1 MKKAILI
8 VAALVLVLSGVA
20 AVSAYEAHTINVR
33 AHVENAMSVNV
44 KELDFE
50 TVFPEEWLIK
60 TFTVQVSSSFCE
72 ETQTRVGYID
82 YELYA
87 EWKPLNDG
95 FYNWMGYFTYVGI
108 DAAVPK
114 PQAAGGDL
122 VLIGDP
128 PANQPGAK
136 LVMRAPKPLH
146 KFTPLNMADII
157 TVGIDVPVF
166 EGYYNEIT
174 DAMWQEE
181 FQTTKPSGL
190 DEPTWVVPADFPG
203 FDPNGMDFGLDLKVQ
218 VIWVGATP
226 APY

>member
-1 MKKAILI
+1 
-8 VAALVLVLSGVA
+8 
-20 AVSAYEAHTINVR
+20 
-33 AHVENAMSVNV
+33 
-44 KELDFE
+44 
-50 TVFPEEWLIK
+50 
-60 TFTVQVSSSFCE
+60 
-72 ETQTRVGYID
+72 
-82 YELYA
+82 
-87 EWKPLNDG
+87 
-95 FYNWMGYFTYVGI
+95 
-108 DAAVPK
+108 
-114 PQAAGGDL
+114 
-122 VLIGDP
+122 
-128 PANQPGAK
+128 
-136 LVMRAPKPLH
+136 
-146 KFTPLNMADII
+146 MADII